1 VIYLD
6 NNATTQPSAGVVA
19 AMCDALQAC
28 WHNPS
33 SIHRAGQIA
42 RQKVELARR
51 DVAGL
56 IGAKPRQIVFTS
68 SGTESIDL
76 VIRGLVDFKSKTVA
90 KPVVITS
97 LIEHGA
103 VRELVHDL
111 AQRGVI
117 EARYLPIARGGFVD
131 AGALPGLLGNAAE
144 AGRVACVSVMW
155 ANNETGM
162 VQPVETIGRYCRER
176 GVTFHCDGTQWVG
189 KMLVRV
195 EAESDEATRRRGEAV
210 VGGSGAAGVGGNGH
224 VSTPTGQAGAA
235 TALGG
240 VDCGNGGPLAP
251 VPIDVLTFS
260 PHKFYG
266 PKGVGMVWIRRGVR
280 LPPQI
285 HGTQELGRRGGT
297 ENVPGIV
304 GAGVAC
310 REAAAWLA
318 DPSLMDRQRAL
329 RDRFERDV
337 LAAVGGSV
345 ANTPCDP
352 ACRVWNTASIAFP
365 RLEAEALLM
374 LLSEMGLCASA
385 GSACSSGSLEPSPVL
400 LAMGL
405 PPEAAHGSI
414 RFSLSRH
421 TTDAEVDE
429 AVRIVVAAVG
439 RLRQSVASLVEAR
452 G

>member
-1 VIYLD
+1 MIYLD
-6 NNATTQPSAGVVA
+6 NNATTQPSPGVVA

-33 SIHRAGQIA
+33 SIHRAGQVA
-42 RQKVELARR
+42 RQKVELARKE
-51 DVAGL
+51 VAGL

-97 LIEHGA
+97 PIEHGA

-117 EARYLPIARGGFVD
+117 EARYLPMARGGFVD
-131 AGALPGLLGNAAE
+131 AGALPALLGEGAE
-144 AGRVACVSVMW
+144 AARVACVSVMW

-162 VQPVETIGRYCRER
+162 VQPVEAIGRCCRER
-176 GVTFHCDGTQWVG
+176 GVAFHCDGTQWVG
-189 KMLVRV
+189 KMPVVV
-195 EAESDEATRRRGEAV
+195 EADERDGGTKRRRDEAGKAGGGAEINGHCSMAV
-210 VGGSGAAGVGGNGH
+210 GGAAGQGL
-224 VSTPTGQAGAA
+224 SPM
-235 TALGG
+235 
-240 VDCGNGGPLAP
+240 
-251 VPIDVLTFS
+251 PIDVLTFS

-310 REAAAWLA
+310 REAAAWLSQ
-318 DPSLMDRQRAL
+318 PSHMDRQRAL
-329 RDRFERDV
+329 RDRFEREV
-337 LAAVGGSV
+337 LAAVGGAV

-352 ACRVWNTASIAFP
+352 RCRVWNTASIAFP

-400 LAMGL
+400 MAMGL
-405 PPEAAHGSI
+405 APEAAHGSI

-421 TTDAEVDE
+421 TTDAEIDE